1 MNIYLKL
8 FFTALF
14 IAYTIDA
21 LANMIGTAFSNS
33 FKCDYQVTAADRIME
48 LVCAILAAI
57 CGSISVVGIVDIV
70 STLKG
75 LQ

>member
-14 IAYTIDA
+14 TVYTIDA